1 MIPVRGAGKTIWLVL
16 RSMRPLQWIKNLF
29 VFAPILFSMNIFHVG
44 QVLRAFEAFILFCMI
59 TGAVYLFNDVAD
71 RREDREHPLKRNRPV
86 ASGQLTAGMAV
97 FWALALMGLTL
108 RAAWTIDAGFF
119 WSITVYAFINMA
131 YSLWLKKVVILDV
144 MIIAFGFV
152 LRVMAGGVIND
163 IPLSPWILLITFLMS
178 IFLALVKR
186 RQEMVRIQ
194 RSAVSGSTRAT
205 LNQYNLPLLDQLISL
220 STATTLISYFMY
232 VLDPDIKTKFNA
244 DRLILTI
251 PFVVFGFFR
260 YLYLAYV
267 DDRGENPEEVVI
279 MDLPFVINIIL
290 WLGVFVWIIYA

>member
-1 MIPVRGAGKTIWLVL
+1 
-16 RSMRPLQWIKNLF
+16 MRPLQWIKNLF

-71 RREDREHPLKRNRPV
+71 RREDREHPLKRKRPV

-108 RAAWTIDAGFF
+108 WAAWTIDAGFF

-152 LRVMAGGVIND
+152 LRVMAGGVINN

-232 VLDPDIKTKFNA
+232 VLDPAIKTKFNA